1 MSFQRLPILKV
12 NLVEKMKRNTY
23 SDVILL
29 VMHKTLP
36 SFTAFTWFNGK
47 SKMAAKTA
55 TLFGD
60 VTGLQ
65 QHHHTWNISLLVEK
79 IKGFP
84 LKVKSFQNIA
94 TYLARGS
101 INPVPLPRPC
111 SCYKGLACSKEQ
123 ATYSK
128 KKHFLPVKIPSLI
141 ILAPLLILHKLNC
154 KLPHLHTDH
163 SVIEE
168 CSKGTRRH
176 LWSLRL

>member
-55 TLFGD
+55 TLCGD

-65 QHHHTWNISLLVEK
+65 RHHHTWNISHLVEK

-94 TYLARGS
+94 TYLGRGS
-101 INPVPLPRPC
+101 INPVPLPRPWL
-111 SCYKGLACSKEQ
+111 CYKGLACSKEQ

-128 KKHFLPVKIPSLI
+128 KKTFFARQNSFTYNLGPSFNSAQTKLQTSSSTYW
-141 ILAPLLILHKLNC
+141 PLGYWRMLKRN
-154 KLPHLHTDH
+154 
-163 SVIEE
+163 
-168 CSKGTRRH
+168 
-176 LWSLRL
+176 

>member
-1 MSFQRLPILKV
+1 MYFQRLPILKV

-23 SDVILL
+23 SHVILL

-65 QHHHTWNISLLVEK
+65 QHHHTWNISHLVEK

-94 TYLARGS
+94 TYLGR
-101 INPVPLPRPC
+101 VP
-111 SCYKGLACSKEQ
+111 S
-123 ATYSK
+123 
-128 KKHFLPVKIPSLI
+128 IPSPSPVRARATRVL
-141 ILAPLLILHKLNC
+141 LVQKNKQLTQKKTFFARQNSFTYNLGPSFNSAQTKLQTSSSTYWPLGHWRMLKRN
-154 KLPHLHTDH
+154 
-163 SVIEE
+163 
-168 CSKGTRRH
+168 
-176 LWSLRL
+176 